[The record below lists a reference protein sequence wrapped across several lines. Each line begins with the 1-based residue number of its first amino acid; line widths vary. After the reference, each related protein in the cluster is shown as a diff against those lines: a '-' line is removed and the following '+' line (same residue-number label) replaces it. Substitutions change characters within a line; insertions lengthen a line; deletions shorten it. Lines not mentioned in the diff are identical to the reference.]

1 MGYEDEIE
9 KRIKEKLLRM
19 MLESARKGME
29 EPLYDEPV
37 DLTKD
42 NFDEFLSKHKC
53 VIVDFW
59 AEWCYPCKI
68 LEPVI
73 HRLAKKFAGKVVF
86 ARVNVDEN
94 PELASR
100 FYVMSIPTL
109 VFYHYGREVD
119 RLVGALPETALAS
132 AIRENCDSLS

>member
-1 MGYEDEIE
+1 MSGEDEIE
-9 KRIKEKLLRM
+9 EEIKKKLLRM
-19 MLESARKGME
+19 LLSSAKKDME
-29 EPLYDEPV
+29 EPVYDRPV

-42 NFDEFLSKHKC
+42 NFDEFLSRHKC
-53 VIVDFW
+53 VVVDFW
-59 AEWCYPCKI
+59 AEWCYPCKM

-73 HRLAKKFAGKVVF
+73 YRLARRFAGKVVF

-109 VFYHYGREVD
+109 VFYHYGKEVD
-119 RLVGALPETALAS
+119 RMVGALPEAALAS
-132 AIRENCDSLS
+132 AIKEVCISED